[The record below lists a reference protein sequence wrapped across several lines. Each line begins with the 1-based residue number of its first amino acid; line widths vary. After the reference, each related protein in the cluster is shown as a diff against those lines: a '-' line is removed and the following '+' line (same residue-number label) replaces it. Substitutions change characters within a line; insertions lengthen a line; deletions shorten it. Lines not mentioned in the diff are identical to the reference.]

1 MIFSV
6 WAPKAKSVDL
16 LWAAQRI
23 AMRQS
28 EGGHWEVEVDGARA
42 GDRYQYS
49 LDGGQPLPDPRSR
62 WQPDGVHGSSALV
75 DAEELR
81 RIQRSGFRARPM
93 REAVIY
99 ELHVGTFT
107 AEGTYQAAERKLE
120 YLAGLGITHVELL
133 PVATFPGR
141 HGWGYDGVDW
151 YAPQPSYGTPQ
162 ELAGFVA
169 ACHRQGMAVLLDVVY
184 NHFGPDGN
192 YLGGFAPYFTDRV
205 KTPWGDAINYDD
217 HDSDGVRS
225 FVIDNA
231 VMWLEDYGFDGLRL
245 DAVHAI
251 YSFEAVH
258 VLEDLA
264 DAVRELS
271 VKLNKELVLI
281 AESDL
286 NDPRLVQAAA
296 RGGYGLSAHWSD
308 DFHHALHRFFTG
320 ESGGYYA
327 DFHGLKDIATALR
340 SGYVYQG
347 QYSAYRRR
355 RHGREAKGVNSDQ
368 LVVFSQNHD
377 QIGNRAQGERLSMLL
392 QPVQLKA
399 IAGLLLLSP
408 FVPMLF
414 QGEEWG
420 AKTPF
425 IYFTDHENQELARLV
440 TEGRT
445 REFKAFSWQGDVPDP
460 QAAQSF
466 VGSKLNWAE
475 LDETGHAQVLAW
487 YRRLIE
493 LRHEML
499 DPLGKRRAQV
509 AFNEDARWLRFAVG
523 NVLVVLNA
531 GDQPRRVPMPSGA
544 WDWVL
549 SSIAGDEAQTPE
561 IPGWGLRVFR
571 RGGGEPVE
579 LSTTTPST
587 PRHGV

>member
-6 WAPKAKSVDL
+6 WAPTAKSVEL
-16 LWAAQRI
+16 LWAEQHISMHQGA
-23 AMRQS
+23 
-28 EGGHWEVEVDGARA
+28 GGNWQVEVDGARA
-42 GDRYQYS
+42 GDRYRYS
-49 LDGGQPLPDPRSR
+49 IDGGQPLPDPRSR
-62 WQPDGVHGSSALV
+62 WQPDGVHGSSAVV
-75 DAEELR
+75 DADALR
-81 RIQRSGFRARPM
+81 RTHVSGFRARPL
-93 REAVIY
+93 REGVIY

-107 AEGTYQAAERKLE
+107 TEGTYRAAERKLE

-162 ELAGFVA
+162 ELARFVA
-169 ACHRQGMAVLLDVVY
+169 ACHERGMAVLLDVVY

-192 YLGGFAPYFTDRV
+192 YLAGFAPYFTDRV

-217 HDSDGVRS
+217 RDSDGVRR

-231 VMWLEDYGFDGLRL
+231 LMWLEDYGFDGLRL

-264 DAVRELS
+264 AAVRQLS
-271 VKLNKELVLI
+271 VKLSKDFVLI

-286 NDPRLVQAAA
+286 NDPRLVQPPA

-308 DFHHALHRFFTG
+308 DFHHAIHRFFTG

-327 DFHGLKDIATALR
+327 DFGGLKDIATALR
-340 SGYVYQG
+340 NGYVYQG
-347 QYSAYRRR
+347 QYSQFRRR
-355 RHGREAKGVNSDQ
+355 RHGREPKGVNSDQ

-392 QPVQLKA
+392 QPSQLKS
-399 IAGLLLLSP
+399 IAALILLSP

-445 REFKAFSWQGDVPDP
+445 REFKAFNWEGDVPDP
-460 QAAQSF
+460 QAPQSF
-466 VGSKLNWAE
+466 MSSKLNWAE
-475 LDETGHAQVLAW
+475 VDQPGHAELLAW

-499 DPLGKRRAQV
+499 DHLSKRRAQV
-509 AFNEDARWLRFAVG
+509 SFNEAARWLRFGVG
-523 NVLVVLNA
+523 DLLVVLNA
-531 GDQPRRVPMPSGA
+531 EEQPRRVPLPSGMWNLA
-544 WDWVL
+544 A
-549 SSIAGDEAQTPE
+549 SSIAGDEQVSGE
-561 IPGWGLRVFR
+561 IPAWGVRVFR
-571 RGGGEPVE
+571 RGSGGGVSPLPGAPV
-579 LSTTTPST
+579 SAT
-587 PRHGV
+587 